1 MNIDLI
7 YLGLAAIWDNPG
19 CCNNSYVRQR
29 VEYVKSYA
37 TSNTTYIKDNPSY
50 PKDLKVNFIDWLKP
64 ICEEMGEGK
73 LNPDWLYDIDRFQ
86 EEYGYDE
93 NFTVP
98 EKYDTLFELIDDYA
112 NYPDKTY
119 YNLLIENLV
128 YDEDDWDPEDK
139 NLSSEDK
146 YDTHSGE
153 IDEDASAEKIR
164 TAFYP
169 YDRGLEY
176 RNGEWCFTYLK

>member
-7 YLGLAAIWDNPG
+7 CLGLAAIWDNPG

-139 NLSSEDK
+139 NLTPEEK
-146 YDTHSGE
+146 YYSHSGE

>member
-50 PKDLKVNFIDWLKP
+50 PKDMKVNFIDWLKP

-139 NLSSEDK
+139 VLSAEEK
-146 YDTHSGE
+146 YDLHSGE

>member
-7 YLGLAAIWDNPG
+7 YLGLKAIWDNPE
-19 CCNNSYVRQR
+19 CSNHYYVEER
-29 VEYVKSYA
+29 VRYIKSY
-37 TSNTTYIKDNPSY
+37 TKDNTTYIKDHPSY
-50 PKDLKVNFIDWLKP
+50 PEDLMTNFIDWLQP
-64 ICEEMGEGK
+64 MCEESGK
-73 LNPDWLYDIDRFQ
+73 LNPDWLYDIDQFQ
-86 EEYGYDE
+86 EQYGYDE
-93 NFTVP
+93 NFTES
-98 EKYDTLFELIDDYA
+98 EKYDALFDLVDDYA

-119 YNLLIENLV
+119 YNLLVENLV

-139 NLSSEDK
+139 VLSAEEK
-146 YDTHSGE
+146 YDLHPGE

>member
-37 TSNTTYIKDNPSY
+37 TSNTTYIEGNPSY

-112 NYPDKTY
+112 NYSDKTY

-128 YDEDDWDPEDK
+128 YDEGDWDPEDNVLSAEEK
-139 NLSSEDK
+139 YNL
-146 YDTHSGE
+146 HSGE